1 MKTTRNLVLTLGIIK
16 SRSEMTTWLAVLA
29 GEGSALCALRSALK
43 TSDLLPIVEN
53 GRYHI

>member
-1 MKTTRNLVLTLGIIK
+1 MKTTKNLVLALGIIK